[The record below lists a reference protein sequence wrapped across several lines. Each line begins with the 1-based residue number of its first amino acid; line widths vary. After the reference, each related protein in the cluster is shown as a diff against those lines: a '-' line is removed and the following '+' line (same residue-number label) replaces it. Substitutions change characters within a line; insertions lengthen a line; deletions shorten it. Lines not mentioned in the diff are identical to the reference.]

1 MGQWIK
7 RRVHGDTAMKS
18 HCFRLLIVSIGLLP
32 FSVGAAQD
40 NSTTKQRY
48 IGIVYY
54 LQPSDNLQALDR
66 QIMTSH
72 TSMKALGFGG
82 FKDVLEL
89 DLERASVRL
98 PANQELSFVVE
109 LPNGIDPRESRLY
122 QLASSNG
129 KRQLVISN
137 GSLFTGPRFRQPIQ
151 INISRHDQE
160 SYKITPSAK
169 LEPGEY
175 VFFVPNST
183 EVFCFGVD
191 KKE

>member
-1 MGQWIK
+1 
-7 RRVHGDTAMKS
+7 MKG
-18 HCFRLLIVSIGLLP
+18 HCFRLLVVSIFLLP
-32 FSVGAAQD
+32 FSIVAAQD
-40 NSTTKQRY
+40 NSPSKERY

-54 LQPSDNLQALDR
+54 LQPSANLQALDR
-66 QIMTSH
+66 EIPRSH
-72 TSMKALGFGG
+72 ASVKALGFGSV
-82 FKDVLEL
+82 KDVIEV

-122 QLASSNG
+122 QLAASNG
-129 KRQLVISN
+129 KRQLLIAS
-137 GSLFTGPRFRQPIQ
+137 GSVFKAPQVRHPIQ
-151 INISRHDQE
+151 INISRYDQD
-160 SYKITPSAK
+160 SYKITPSSK

-175 VFFVPNST
+175 VFFVGGSN